1 MILDQERPHLVQ
13 NSDMLPYQVYK
24 LGRAWYKLGRAGDLV
39 ALVGLKY
46 FLLLFIHPPLQFWDW
61 RPV

>member
-24 LGRAWYKLGRAGDLV
+24 LGWAWYKLGRAGDLV
-39 ALVGLKY
+39 ALVR
-46 FLLLFIHPPLQFWDW
+46 W
-61 RPV
+61 V